1 MGEKDQEHIFWD
13 GGFRSNTPLREVIQA
28 HRDYWLKVRNQKEV
42 PDLEVYIADLWPSEL
57 KEEPISFDLDFV
69 KDRQW
74 DILLGDKTDYDE
86 QVANVVT
93 DYVDLVQRFKNLAE
107 SSGASKDEIKYIL
120 DGYASSKNTQGET
133 RRYSELLEGRFR
145 LTKVVRIDHKDD
157 GNDVSKKIFDY
168 SHKTIEML
176 MNDGYQ
182 DTLVQMDMQKIQDG
196 ISQLAER
203 SAHGEDIET
212 INENFSIIKRIEG
225 NIHQIQENL
234 KIENGLDGT
243 LNEVRNLI
251 QEVESTRFKAR
262 RS

>member
-1 MGEKDQEHIFWD
+1 
-13 GGFRSNTPLREVIQA
+13 
-28 HRDYWLKVRNQKEV
+28 
-42 PDLEVYIADLWPSEL
+42 LWPSEL

-93 DYVDLVQRFKNLAE
+93 DYVDLVERLMNIAGE
-107 SSGASKDEIKYIL
+107 EATEEINYIL
-120 DGYASSKNTQGET
+120 ERYASSKNTQGET
-133 RRYSELLEGRFR
+133 RQYRELLDGRFR

-168 SHKTIEML
+168 SPKTIEKL

-182 DTLVQMDMQKIQDG
+182 DTVVQMDMQKIKDG
-196 ISQLAER
+196 VSELAKR
-203 SAHGEDIET
+203 SAHGEDIEK
-212 INENFSIIKRIEG
+212 IKENFSIIKRIED

-234 KIENGLDGT
+234 KIENGHDRI

-251 QEVESTRFKAR
+251 HEVESIKEQNKNGLSLKEQKDLVVVAAR
-262 RS
+262 SFQETVKTNS